1 MKLNI
6 EREIYIIDCDTED
19 TFKLIEI
26 CDYDTSNKILT
37 ALFRCENLRTQEYY
51 LEECDIEV
59 AGYGVDITLKAEID
73 FEDTPELVDYSVYKL
88 NISDISAAVDSDEVF
103 DELASVIEEDYSRSG
118 DFTVLEVE
126 FKDRLCM

>member
-1 MKLNI
+1 VKLNI

>member
-6 EREIYIIDCDTED
+6 EREIYIVDYDTED
-19 TFKLIEI
+19 VFELVEI
-26 CDYDTSNKILT
+26 LDYDYLNKILT

-88 NISDISAAVDSDEVF
+88 NIYDVSAAVDSDEVI

-118 DFTVLEVE
+118 CFTVLEVE
-126 FKDRLCM
+126 FKDRLCI

>member
-37 ALFRCENLRTQEYY
+37 ALFRCENLQTQEYY

-59 AGYGVDITLKAEID
+59 SGYGVDITLKAEID

-88 NISDISAAVDSDEVF
+88 NISDVSAAVDSDEVF